1 MAKAQQTLNE
11 TISNNKP
18 LDFLSKMVELDDHLK
33 ELMKKVLNNEAMS
46 ESFFEFLKYV
56 ALIPG
61 NELGDQFISD
71 KYFGNLI
78 AQIW

>member
-11 TISNNKP
+11 SINNNKP

-71 KYFGNLI
+71 KYFGSLI